1 MADTPTESS
10 DEAVTPSGEAAPA
23 PEPQG
28 DVDAAVVEQEEAVS
42 VPEEAVS
49 VPEEAVSVPEGP
61 STPSELDA
69 LKDRLGAL
77 EAVLA
82 NKDEEIKALRDTAAK
97 DSLIRD
103 AGLPS
108 KYSQFLHGD
117 ESTWGGQVKDLLEL
131 TSKTP
136 ARPRDPAV
144 DAQVGSDSEDR
155 ETAIL
160 RMFGLAE

>member
-10 DEAVTPSGEAAPA
+10 GEAGTPAEEATPA

-28 DVDAAVVEQEEAVS
+28 DVDAEAAGQEEVPAA
-42 VPEEAVS
+42 PEEAES
-49 VPEEAVSVPEGP
+49 APEAP

-69 LKDRLGAL
+69 LKERLGAL
-77 EAVLA
+77 EAILA

-108 KYSQFLHGD
+108 KYAQFLHGD
-117 ESTWGGQVKDLLEL
+117 ESGWGDQVSTLLEL

-144 DAQVGSDSEDR
+144 DAQVDSDSEDR

>member
-10 DEAVTPSGEAAPA
+10 DETATTVEEANPA
-23 PEPQG
+23 PEPEG
-28 DVDAAVVEQEEAVS
+28 DADTEATKPEEPASAPEEPAS
-42 VPEEAVS
+42 VPEE
-49 VPEEAVSVPEGP
+49 PGN
-61 STPSELDA
+61 PSELDT
-69 LKDRLGAL
+69 LKERLGAL
-77 EAVLA
+77 EAILA
-82 NKDEEIKALRDTAAK
+82 NKDEEIKSLRDTAAK

-108 KYSQFLHGD
+108 KYAQFLHGD
-117 ESTWGGQVKDLLEL
+117 ESGWGDQVSTLLEL

>member
-10 DEAVTPSGEAAPA
+10 DEATAPVEEATPA
-23 PEPQG
+23 PESQG
-28 DVDAAVVEQEEAVS
+28 DADTEVTKQGEAPDASEEPAS
-42 VPEEAVS
+42 VPEE
-49 VPEEAVSVPEGP
+49 PGN
-61 STPSELDA
+61 PSELDA
-69 LKDRLGAL
+69 LKERLGAL

-82 NKDEEIKALRDTAAK
+82 NKDEEIKSLRDTAAK

-108 KYSQFLHGD
+108 KYAQFLHGD
-117 ESTWGGQVKDLLEL
+117 ESGWGDQVSTLLEL

>member
-10 DEAVTPSGEAAPA
+10 DETVVPAEEALPVPESQSDGDTEATKQEGSTSA
-23 PEPQG
+23 PEEPEG
-28 DVDAAVVEQEEAVS
+28 
-42 VPEEAVS
+42 VPEEV
-49 VPEEAVSVPEGP
+49 GN
-61 STPSELDA
+61 PSELDA
-69 LKDRLGAL
+69 LKERLGAL

-97 DSLIRD
+97 DSLVRD

-108 KYSQFLHGD
+108 KYAQFLHGD
-117 ESTWGGQVKDLLEL
+117 ESGWGDQVSTLLEL

>member
-10 DEAVTPSGEAAPA
+10 DEAATPVEEVATAPA
-23 PEPQG
+23 PQG
-28 DVDAAVVEQEEAVS
+28 DADTETAEQEEAPAAPEEPES
-42 VPEEAVS
+42 VPEE
-49 VPEEAVSVPEGP
+49 PGN
-61 STPSELDA
+61 PSELDA
-69 LKDRLGAL
+69 LKERLGAL

-82 NKDEEIKALRDTAAK
+82 GKDEEIKALRDTAAK

-108 KYSQFLHGD
+108 KYSHFLHGD
-117 ESTWGGQVKDLLEL
+117 ESTWGDQVKDLLEL

>member
-10 DEAVTPSGEAAPA
+10 DETVTPAEEASPA

-28 DVDAAVVEQEEAVS
+28 DGDTETTKQDEVEATPEEPES
-42 VPEEAVS
+42 VPDE
-49 VPEEAVSVPEGP
+49 PGN
-61 STPSELDA
+61 PSELDA
-69 LKDRLGAL
+69 LKERLGAL

-108 KYSQFLHGD
+108 KYAQFLHGD
-117 ESTWGGQVKDLLEL
+117 ESSWGDQVSTLLEL
-131 TSKTP
+131 ASKTP

>member
-1 MADTPTESS
+1 MADTPTESPDDAAS
-10 DEAVTPSGEAAPA
+10 PAAETTPAEEPQVDEGTEATKPEVPAASEEPASA
-23 PEPQG
+23 PEEPG
-28 DVDAAVVEQEEAVS
+28 N
-42 VPEEAVS
+42 
-49 VPEEAVSVPEGP
+49 
-61 STPSELDA
+61 PSELDT
-69 LKDRLGAL
+69 LKERLGAL

-108 KYSQFLHGD
+108 KYAQFLHGD
-117 ESTWGGQVKDLLEL
+117 EASWGDQVSTLLEL

>member
-10 DEAVTPSGEAAPA
+10 DEVVTPAEEATTTR
-23 PEPQG
+23 EPQG
-28 DVDAAVVEQEEAVS
+28 DVDAEAAGQEEAPAA
-42 VPEEAVS
+42 PEEAES
-49 VPEEAVSVPEGP
+49 TPEEAESTPEAP

-69 LKDRLGAL
+69 LKERLGAL

-82 NKDEEIKALRDTAAK
+82 NKDEEIKSLRDTAAK
-97 DSLIRD
+97 DSLVRD

-108 KYSQFLHGD
+108 KYAQFLHGD
-117 ESTWGGQVKDLLEL
+117 ESGWGDQVSTLLEL

>member
-10 DEAVTPSGEAAPA
+10 DETAVPAEADAPA

-28 DVDAAVVEQEEAVS
+28 DVDTEATKPEEPAS
-42 VPEEAVS
+42 APEEAES
-49 VPEEAVSVPEGP
+49 APEEP
-61 STPSELDA
+61 STPSELDD
-69 LKDRLGAL
+69 LKERLGAL

-108 KYSQFLHGD
+108 KYAQFLHGD
-117 ESTWGGQVKDLLEL
+117 ESGWGDQVSTLLEL

>member
-10 DEAVTPSGEAAPA
+10 DEAATPVEEVTPA

-28 DVDAAVVEQEEAVS
+28 DVDTEVAEQEGTPTAPEGAERA
-42 VPEEAVS
+42 PEE
-49 VPEEAVSVPEGP
+49 P

-69 LKDRLGAL
+69 LKERLGAL

-108 KYSQFLHGD
+108 KYAQFLHGD
-117 ESTWGGQVKDLLEL
+117 ESGWGDQVSTLLEL

>member
-10 DEAVTPSGEAAPA
+10 NEAATTVEEANPA

-28 DVDAAVVEQEEAVS
+28 NVDTEATT
-42 VPEEAVS
+42 PEE
-49 VPEEAVSVPEGP
+49 PGD
-61 STPSELDA
+61 PSELDA
-69 LKDRLGAL
+69 LKERLGAL

-82 NKDEEIKALRDTAAK
+82 NKDEEIQALRDTAAK
-97 DSLIRD
+97 DSLIRA
-103 AGLPS
+103 AGLSS
-108 KYSQFLHGD
+108 KYAQFLHGD
-117 ESTWGGQVKDLLEL
+117 ESGWGDQVSTLLEL
-131 TSKTP
+131 TNKTP

-155 ETAIL
+155 KTTIL

>member
-10 DEAVTPSGEAAPA
+10 DEAVTPAGEADPA

-28 DVDAAVVEQEEAVS
+28 DVETEATEQEEATTA
-42 VPEEAVS
+42 PEEAVS
-49 VPEEAVSVPEGP
+49 VPAEP
-61 STPSELDA
+61 SKPSELDD
-69 LKDRLGAL
+69 LKERLGAL

-108 KYSQFLHGD
+108 KYAQFLHGD
-117 ESTWGGQVKDLLEL
+117 ESGWGDQVSALLEL

>member
-10 DEAVTPSGEAAPA
+10 DEAATTVEEANPV

-28 DVDAAVVEQEEAVS
+28 DVDTEATKPEEPAS
-42 VPEEAVS
+42 APEEAES
-49 VPEEAVSVPEGP
+49 APEEP
-61 STPSELDA
+61 STPSELDD
-69 LKDRLGAL
+69 LKERLGAL

-108 KYSQFLHGD
+108 KYAQFLHGD
-117 ESTWGGQVKDLLEL
+117 ESGWGDQVSTLLEL

>member
-10 DEAVTPSGEAAPA
+10 DETAVPVEADAPA

-28 DVDAAVVEQEEAVS
+28 DVDTEATKPEEPAS
-42 VPEEAVS
+42 APEEAES
-49 VPEEAVSVPEGP
+49 APEEP
-61 STPSELDA
+61 STPSELDD
-69 LKDRLGAL
+69 LKERLGAL

-108 KYSQFLHGD
+108 KYAQFLHGD
-117 ESTWGGQVKDLLEL
+117 ESGWGDQVSTLLEL

>member
-10 DEAVTPSGEAAPA
+10 DEDAVPVEEASPA

-28 DVDAAVVEQEEAVS
+28 DGGTEDTKQEEAPAA
-42 VPEEAVS
+42 PEEAVS
-49 VPEEAVSVPEGP
+49 APEEP
-61 STPSELDA
+61 SKPSELDA
-69 LKDRLGAL
+69 LKERLGAL

-108 KYSQFLHGD
+108 KYAQFLHGD
-117 ESTWGGQVKDLLEL
+117 ESGWGDQVSTLLEL

>member
-10 DEAVTPSGEAAPA
+10 DEAATSIEEAAPA

-28 DVDAAVVEQEEAVS
+28 DGGTEAADQEEASAAPEEPES
-42 VPEEAVS
+42 VPEE
-49 VPEEAVSVPEGP
+49 PGN
-61 STPSELDA
+61 PSELDA
-69 LKDRLGAL
+69 LKERLGAL

-108 KYSQFLHGD
+108 KYAQFLHGD
-117 ESTWGGQVKDLLEL
+117 ESGWGDQVSTLLEL

>member
-10 DEAVTPSGEAAPA
+10 DETAVPAEADAPA

-28 DVDAAVVEQEEAVS
+28 DVDTEATKPEEPAS
-42 VPEEAVS
+42 APEEAES
-49 VPEEAVSVPEGP
+49 APEEP

-69 LKDRLGAL
+69 LKERLGAL

-108 KYSQFLHGD
+108 KYAQFLHGD
-117 ESTWGGQVKDLLEL
+117 ESGWGDQVSTLLEL

>member
-10 DEAVTPSGEAAPA
+10 DEAVAPAEESTPA
-23 PEPQG
+23 PELQG
-28 DVDAAVVEQEEAVS
+28 DVDAEAAGQEEAPAAPEEAGS
-42 VPEEAVS
+42 VPEE
-49 VPEEAVSVPEGP
+49 P
-61 STPSELDA
+61 SNPSELDA
-69 LKDRLGAL
+69 LKERLGAL

-108 KYSQFLHGD
+108 KYAQFLHGD
-117 ESTWGGQVKDLLEL
+117 ESGWGDQVSTLLEL

-136 ARPRDPAV
+136 ARARDPAV

>member
-10 DEAVTPSGEAAPA
+10 DEAATPVEEATPA

-28 DVDAAVVEQEEAVS
+28 DADTETAEQEGAPAAPEEPES
-42 VPEEAVS
+42 VPEA
-49 VPEEAVSVPEGP
+49 P
-61 STPSELDA
+61 STPSDIDA
-69 LKDRLGAL
+69 LKERLGAL

-108 KYSQFLHGD
+108 KYAQFLHGD
-117 ESTWGGQVKDLLEL
+117 ESGWGDQVSTLLEL

>member
-1 MADTPTESS
+1 MADAPTESS
-10 DEAVTPSGEAAPA
+10 DEAATPVEEVATAPA
-23 PEPQG
+23 PQG
-28 DVDAAVVEQEEAVS
+28 DADTETAEQEEAPAA
-42 VPEEAVS
+42 PEEPVS
-49 VPEEAVSVPEGP
+49 APEEP
-61 STPSELDA
+61 SKPSELDA
-69 LKDRLGAL
+69 LRERLGAL

-108 KYSQFLHGD
+108 KYAQFLHGD
-117 ESTWGGQVKDLLEL
+117 ESGWGDQVSTLLEL

-136 ARPRDPAV
+136 VRPRDPAV

>member
-10 DEAVTPSGEAAPA
+10 DETDTPIEESTPA

-28 DVDAAVVEQEEAVS
+28 DGGTEATEQEEPEAAPEEPVS
-42 VPEEAVS
+42 VPEE
-49 VPEEAVSVPEGP
+49 PGN
-61 STPSELDA
+61 PSELDA
-69 LKDRLGAL
+69 LKERLGAL

-108 KYSQFLHGD
+108 KYAQFLHGD
-117 ESTWGGQVKDLLEL
+117 ESGWGDQVSTLLEL

-144 DAQVGSDSEDR
+144 DAQVDSDSEDR

>member
-10 DEAVTPSGEAAPA
+10 GEAVTPAEEATTA

-28 DVDAAVVEQEEAVS
+28 NVDAGTAGPEEVPAA
-42 VPEEAVS
+42 PEEAAS
-49 VPEEAVSVPEGP
+49 APEEP
-61 STPSELDA
+61 SKPSELDD
-69 LKDRLGAL
+69 LRERLGAL

-82 NKDEEIKALRDTAAK
+82 NKDEEIRALRDTAAK

-108 KYSQFLHGD
+108 KYAQFLHGD
-117 ESTWGGQVKDLLEL
+117 ESTWGDQVKDLLEL

-136 ARPRDPAV
+136 VRPRDPAV

>member
-10 DEAVTPSGEAAPA
+10 DEVITPTEEASPA

-28 DVDAAVVEQEEAVS
+28 DGGAEATKQGEAPAA
-42 VPEEAVS
+42 PEETES
-49 VPEEAVSVPEGP
+49 TPEEP
-61 STPSELDA
+61 STPSELDT
-69 LKDRLGAL
+69 LKERLGAL

-108 KYSQFLHGD
+108 KYAQFLHGD
-117 ESTWGGQVKDLLEL
+117 ESGWGDQVSTLLEL

>member
-10 DEAVTPSGEAAPA
+10 DEADTTVEEAAPA

-28 DVDAAVVEQEEAVS
+28 DGDTETAEQEEAS
-42 VPEEAVS
+42 AAPEE
-49 VPEEAVSVPEGP
+49 P
-61 STPSELDA
+61 SKPSELDD
-69 LKDRLGAL
+69 LKERLGAL

-108 KYSQFLHGD
+108 KYAQFLHGD
-117 ESTWGGQVKDLLEL
+117 ESGWGDQVSTLLEL

>member
-10 DEAVTPSGEAAPA
+10 DEAVTPAEEAATA

-28 DVDAAVVEQEEAVS
+28 DVDAGAAGHEEAPA
-42 VPEEAVS
+42 VPEEAES
-49 VPEEAVSVPEGP
+49 TPEEP
-61 STPSELDA
+61 STPNELDA
-69 LKDRLGAL
+69 LKERLGAL
-77 EAVLA
+77 EAILA

-108 KYSQFLHGD
+108 KYAQFLHGD
-117 ESTWGGQVKDLLEL
+117 ESGWGDQVSTLLEL

>member
-10 DEAVTPSGEAAPA
+10 DEAVTPAEEATPA
-23 PEPQG
+23 PEPKG
-28 DVDAAVVEQEEAVS
+28 DGGTEVTKPEGPEAAPEEPES
-42 VPEEAVS
+42 VPE
-49 VPEEAVSVPEGP
+49 VPT
-61 STPSELDA
+61 TPSDLDA
-69 LKDRLGAL
+69 LKERLGAL

-82 NKDEEIKALRDTAAK
+82 NKDEEIKSLRDTAAK

-108 KYSQFLHGD
+108 KYGQFLHGD
-117 ESTWGGQVKDLLEL
+117 ESTWGDQVKDLLEL

>member
-10 DEAVTPSGEAAPA
+10 DETVAPAEEAASA

-28 DVDAAVVEQEEAVS
+28 DGDTETTKPEAPPTSEEPAS
-42 VPEEAVS
+42 VPEE
-49 VPEEAVSVPEGP
+49 PGN
-61 STPSELDA
+61 PSELDT
-69 LKDRLGAL
+69 LKERLGAL

-117 ESTWGGQVKDLLEL
+117 ESGWGDQVSALLEL

-160 RMFGLAE
+160 RMFGIAE

>member
-10 DEAVTPSGEAAPA
+10 DEAATPVEEVATAPA
-23 PEPQG
+23 PQG
-28 DVDAAVVEQEEAVS
+28 DADTETAEQEEAPAAPEEPES
-42 VPEEAVS
+42 VPEE
-49 VPEEAVSVPEGP
+49 PGN
-61 STPSELDA
+61 PSELDA
-69 LKDRLGAL
+69 LKERLGAL

-108 KYSQFLHGD
+108 KYAQFLHGD
-117 ESTWGGQVKDLLEL
+117 ESGWGDQVSTLLEL

-136 ARPRDPAV
+136 VRPRDPAV

>member
-10 DEAVTPSGEAAPA
+10 DEADTPAEETTPA

-28 DVDAAVVEQEEAVS
+28 DVDAEVAD
-42 VPEEAVS
+42 PEEAES
-49 VPEEAVSVPEGP
+49 APEEP
-61 STPSELDA
+61 SKPSELDD
-69 LKDRLGAL
+69 LKERLGAL

-108 KYSQFLHGD
+108 KYAQFLHGD
-117 ESTWGGQVKDLLEL
+117 ESGWGDQVSALLEL
-131 TSKTP
+131 ASKTP
-136 ARPRDPAV
+136 VRPRDPAV

>member
-10 DEAVTPSGEAAPA
+10 DEAATSIEEAAPA

-28 DVDAAVVEQEEAVS
+28 DGGTEAADQEEVSAAPEEPES
-42 VPEEAVS
+42 VPEE
-49 VPEEAVSVPEGP
+49 PGN
-61 STPSELDA
+61 PSELDA
-69 LKDRLGAL
+69 LKERLGAL

-108 KYSQFLHGD
+108 KYAQFLHGD
-117 ESTWGGQVKDLLEL
+117 ESGWGDQVSTLLEL

>member
-1 MADTPTESS
+1 MANTPTESS
-10 DEAVTPSGEAAPA
+10 GEAVTPAEEATPA

-28 DVDAAVVEQEEAVS
+28 DGGTEVTKPEGPEAA
-42 VPEEAVS
+42 PEEAEAA
-49 VPEEAVSVPEGP
+49 PEEP
-61 STPSELDA
+61 STPSDLDA
-69 LKDRLGAL
+69 LKERLGAL
-77 EAVLA
+77 EAILA
-82 NKDEEIKALRDTAAK
+82 NKDEEIKSLRDTAAK

-108 KYSQFLHGD
+108 KYAQFLHGD
-117 ESTWGGQVKDLLEL
+117 ESGWGDQVSTLLEL

>member
-10 DEAVTPSGEAAPA
+10 EATDTTGAPEAPEASAPTEEATSSTEEAEKTEA
-23 PEPQG
+23 PEPAEPPSEEPAEEK
-28 DVDAAVVEQEEAVS
+28 DAAA
-42 VPEEAVS
+42 
-49 VPEEAVSVPEGP
+49 
-61 STPSELDA
+61 ELDS
-69 LKDRLGAL
+69 LKERLGAL
-77 EAVLA
+77 EAALA
-82 NKDEEIKALRDTAAK
+82 GKEEEIKALRDTAAK
-97 DSLIRD
+97 DAAIRD

-108 KYSQFLHGD
+108 KYAQFLHGD
-117 ESTWGGQVKDLLEL
+117 ESAWGEQVAALLEL
-131 TSKTP
+131 TTKPP

>member
-10 DEAVTPSGEAAPA
+10 DETAVPAEEVTLAPD
-23 PEPQG
+23 PQG
-28 DVDAAVVEQEEAVS
+28 DVDTEVTKQEEAPT
-42 VPEEAVS
+42 VPEESERA
-49 VPEEAVSVPEGP
+49 PDEPGN
-61 STPSELDA
+61 PSELDA
-69 LKDRLGAL
+69 LKERLGAL

-108 KYSQFLHGD
+108 KYAQFLHGD
-117 ESTWGGQVKDLLEL
+117 ESGWGNQVSALLEL
-131 TSKTP
+131 ASKTP
-136 ARPRDPAV
+136 VRPRDPAV

>member
-10 DEAVTPSGEAAPA
+10 DEAVTPVEETTPA

-28 DVDAAVVEQEEAVS
+28 DGDTETAEQEEAPAAPEDAES
-42 VPEEAVS
+42 APEE
-49 VPEEAVSVPEGP
+49 PGN
-61 STPSELDA
+61 PSELDDPKA
-69 LKDRLGAL
+69 RLGAL
-77 EAVLA
+77 EEALA
-82 NKDEEIKALRDTAAK
+82 TKDEEIKALRDAAAK

-108 KYSQFLHGD
+108 KYAQFLHGD
-117 ESTWGGQVKDLLEL
+117 ESGWGDQISALLEL

-144 DAQVGSDSEDR
+144 DAQAGSDSEDL
-155 ETAIL
+155 ETVIL